1 MSTFKI
7 LICGLPGTGKTTL
20 AKAMVE
26 KLKAKGKTV
35 AWYNADS
42 IREAF
47 NDWDFSPEGRIR
59 QATRMRD
66 SADSSLT
73 DYTICD
79 FVAPTDDIRNI
90 FKADYV
96 IWMDTE
102 KTSPYED
109 TNKIFERP
117 RFVNFIIST
126 KDADFISD
134 LVIRSIDLL

>member
-26 KLKAKGKTV
+26 KLKAKEKTV

-79 FVAPTDDIRNI
+79 FVAPTDDIRSI